1 MITSLY
7 PVLAVSDVP
16 TAARFFTGLLGMAPT
31 FTSDWYVSLRA
42 GTAELAVLDADH
54 ATIPEAAR
62 GARAAGVLVTV
73 EVEDVDA
80 VHARVLADGAH
91 DVLLPLRDE
100 EFGQRHFIVAG
111 PDGALVD
118 VVTPIPP
125 SAEFAALYAGPGATT
140 GATTGTD
147 AGA

>member
-16 TAARFFTGLLGMAPT
+16 GAARFYADLLGMTPT
-31 FTSDWYVSLRA
+31 FSSDWYVSLRS
-42 GTAELAVLDADH
+42 GTAELAVVDADH
-54 ATIPEAAR
+54 ETIPEPAR
-62 GARAAGVLVTV
+62 GARAAGVLVTA
-73 EVEDVDA
+73 EVDDVDA
-80 VHARVLADGAH
+80 VHARVLAAGAH

-111 PDGALVD
+111 PDGVLVD

-125 SAEFAALYAGPGATT
+125 SAEFAALYAG
-140 GATTGTD
+140 
-147 AGA
+147 AGAEAQGA

>member
-16 TAARFFTGLLGMAPT
+16 SAARFYADLLGMTPT
-31 FTSDWYVSLRA
+31 FSSDWYVSLRSGA
-42 GTAELAVLDADH
+42 AELAVVDADH
-54 ATIPEAAR
+54 GTVPERAR
-62 GARAAGVLVTV
+62 GTRAAGVLVTV
-73 EVEDVDA
+73 EVDDVDA
-80 VHARVLADGAH
+80 VHARVLATGGH

-125 SAEFAALYAGPGATT
+125 SGEFAALYAGAGAEDPGA
-140 GATTGTD
+140 
-147 AGA
+147 

>member
-16 TAARFFTGLLGMAPT
+16 GAARFYADLLGMAPT
-31 FTSDWYVSLRA
+31 FSSDWYVSLRS
-42 GTAELAVLDADH
+42 GTAELAVVDADH
-54 ATIPEAAR
+54 ETVPEPAR

-73 EVEDVDA
+73 EVDDVDA
-80 VHARVLADGAH
+80 VHARVVAAGRH

-100 EFGQRHFIVAG
+100 DFGQRHFIVAG

-118 VVTPIPP
+118 VVTPVPP
-125 SAEFAALYAGPGATT
+125 SAEFAALYA
-140 GATTGTD
+140 
-147 AGA
+147 

>member
-7 PVLAVSDVP
+7 PVLATSDVP
-16 TAARFFTGLLGMAPT
+16 ATARFYADLLGMTPT

-42 GTAELAVLDADH
+42 DDAEIAVVDADH
-54 ATIPEAAR
+54 ATIPERAR

-73 EVEDVDA
+73 EVDDVDA
-80 VHARVLADGAH
+80 VHARVVAAGSH
-91 DVLLPLRDE
+91 DVVLPLRDE

-118 VVTPIPP
+118 VVTPIAP
-125 SAEFAALYAGPGATT
+125 SGEFAALYA
-140 GATTGTD
+140 
-147 AGA
+147 

>member
-16 TAARFFTGLLGMAPT
+16 GAARFYADLLGMTTT
-31 FTSDWYVSLRA
+31 FTSDWYVSLRSGA
-42 GTAELAVLDADH
+42 AELAVVDADH
-54 ATIPEAAR
+54 ETIPEPAR
-62 GARAAGVLVTV
+62 GARAAGLLVTV
-73 EVEDVDA
+73 EVDDVDA
-80 VHARVLADGAH
+80 VHARVLAAGGH

-100 EFGQRHFIVAG
+100 AFGQRHFIVAG

-125 SAEFAALYAGPGATT
+125 SAEFAALYAGAGDAAQGA
-140 GATTGTD
+140 
-147 AGA
+147 